1 MDKVKGKG
9 KGKGKCKGK
18 VMSKESFL
26 DNSEYTKEP
35 YEGILVSSDT
45 KNNQYKIAV
54 QLSENQVLLVDEVS
68 DWEVQDR
75 VHQWIPRVNEIQ
87 IQYGVNNDLENY
99 SKH

>member
-1 MDKVKGKG
+1 MDKVKGKL
-9 KGKGKCKGK
+9 
-18 VMSKESFL
+18 MSKESFL
-26 DNSEYTKEP
+26 DNSTYTKEP

-68 DWEVQDR
+68 DREVQER

-87 IQYGVNNDLENY
+87 IQHGVKNDLANY
-99 SKH
+99 STLQ